1 MSTAG
6 KRAAAL
12 GEFRILDAIS
22 NSYFYGTTSYS
33 ASCNGQHYWFLLIAG
48 EADTITVMN
57 NHIYHTSGRGPHV
70 GEISGYNQQIH
81 TVNNYYDTVGGH
93 AIDAAVSS
101 HILVEGNYFKS
112 VTPPDTG
119 TASGGAEYFVQ
130 TVADATTCAAYLG
143 RYCEWNR
150 FESSGTVASRLDTG
164 VLSALAQVGLFRITA
179 PL

>member
-1 MSTAG
+1 M
-6 KRAAAL
+6 
-12 GEFRILDAIS
+12 I
-22 NSYFYGTTSYS
+22 
-33 ASCNGQHYWFLLIAG
+33 GQHYWFLLIAG

-57 NHIYHTSGRGPHV
+57 NHIYHTSGG
-70 GEISGYNQQIH
+70 ISGYNQQIH
-81 TVNNYYDTVGGH
+81 IVNNYYDTVGGH

-112 VTPPDTG
+112 VTTPDTG

-130 TVADATTCAAYLG
+130 TVADATTCATYLG

-164 VLSALAQVGLFRITA
+164 VLSALAQSAVNNLTPMGVADVPTYVVANAGVGKVN
-179 PL
+179 